1 MIATKLNTK
10 QRAIIPIA
18 PFTAN
23 GNLDKLKA
31 SLEEG
36 LDAGLT
42 VNEIKEV
49 I

>member
-1 MIATKLNTK
+1 MISTKLNTK
-10 QRAIIPIA
+10 QRAMIPIA
-18 PFTAN
+18 AFTAN
-23 GNLDKLKA
+23 GNLDKLKE
-31 SLEEG
+31 SLEQG